1 MIICEQHPFKR
12 NKLMTKKQLKELI
25 RECIRESINSDDAD
39 KFNKIINAFVKHGVV
54 NYNNSVE
61 YFYEIYY
68 NQLKSGKI
76 NVKQAVDEMIPV
88 MKKDSP
94 ELKIEIEEHTRA
106 GGDKFDGSIYSVNG
120 KTVAEIGNDGKV
132 YFIDGIAF
140 QNI

>member
-1 MIICEQHPFKR
+1 
-12 NKLMTKKQLKELI
+12 MTKKQLKELI